1 MRPLHRYPNVSVNST
16 SEMMPTYDGCDYYI
30 SPHSNVILVPCH
42 SENPEPMINSC
53 PLLIPDGDHTVKK
66 AQLLVVYIIENTSDV
81 GLILRHGD
89 LLGANYTGPH
99 AHIKAVRSSM
109 LVGHY
114 NKLLEEQIQY
124 WADIEAAA
132 EEYFNEEAIENDD
145 LDDTVLLSLYK
156 DDVMP
161 TLTDLNIN

>member
-1 MRPLHRYPNVSVNST
+1 
-16 SEMMPTYDGCDYYI
+16 
-30 SPHSNVILVPCH
+30 
-42 SENPEPMINSC
+42 
-53 PLLIPDGDHTVKK
+53 
-66 AQLLVVYIIENTSDV
+66 
-81 GLILRHGD
+81 
-89 LLGANYTGPH
+89 
-99 AHIKAVRSSM
+99 M